1 MELRHNSFVVVPID
15 KATVNIAVICKQFYG
30 SVITADT
37 YSEINNTSKNEI
49 INNNIEDLKSK
60 FGIDNIARTV
70 LVRQICIGCQKC
82 IKHLTRLDLLLPPVS
97 CHLCP

>member
-1 MELRHNSFVVVPID
+1 MLGLGIKN
-15 KATVNIAVICKQFYG
+15 
-30 SVITADT
+30 TADT
-37 YSEINNTSKNEI
+37 YSEINNTSKDEI

-70 LVRQICIGCQKC
+70 LVCQICIGCQKF
-82 IKHLTRLDLLLPPVS
+82 IKHLTRLDLLLPLVS

>member
-1 MELRHNSFVVVPID
+1 MVPID

-70 LVRQICIGCQKC
+70 LVRQICIGCQKY